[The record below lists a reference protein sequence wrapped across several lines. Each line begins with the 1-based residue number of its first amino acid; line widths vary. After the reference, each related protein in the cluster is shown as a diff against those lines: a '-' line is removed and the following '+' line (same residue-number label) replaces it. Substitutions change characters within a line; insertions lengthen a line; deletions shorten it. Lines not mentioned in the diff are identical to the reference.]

1 MSKRFTYY
9 GALAALT
16 YFTDLFGVP
25 AIGASVRKLNSVV
38 TNSVRVRRS
47 SNNNELSIAFDGTL
61 PDANIN
67 ESDLTTFVGANN
79 GFVARWIDQQTTNND
94 LVQTTASNQLTLV
107 SSGTIIR
114 SNGIAALQGA
124 TDKGFKIDTN
134 IALGS
139 NIWLFFTLDVSD
151 TAPVQ
156 VLYENTTN
164 YNATNGTLIIYI
176 TGGNLILSQRT
187 DTSSGGGYCQVSLPI
202 STGRQVLTVNLR
214 SGQTQSNF
222 ARLWINGTSQS
233 VTLHPTFNQNSISF
247 INTDSY
253 VLSRAGSV
261 IGFRG
266 KAQEILLYN
275 GDKASQRAAMETN
288 MKTYYGIL

>member
-16 YFTDLFGVP
+16 YFTGLFGVP
-25 AIGASVRKLNSVV
+25 AIGVSVRKLNSVL
-38 TNSVRVRRS
+38 TNSIRVRRS

-79 GFVARWIDQQTTNND
+79 GFVPRWIDQQTTNND

-114 SNGIAALQGA
+114 SNGIAALQGGEYR
-124 TDKGFKIDTN
+124 GFKIDNN

-151 TAPVQ
+151 TEPAQ
-156 VLYENTTN
+156 VLYENTSN
-164 YNATNGTLIIYI
+164 YNDNNGALIIYI

-187 DTSSGGGYCQVSLPI
+187 DTSSGGGYCQVSLPL
-202 STGRQVLTVNLR
+202 STGRQVLTINVR
-214 SGQTQSNF
+214 SGQTAANF
-222 ARLWINGTSQS
+222 ARVWINGVAQTMTVSS
-233 VTLHPTFNQNSISF
+233 LGTQNSVSF

-253 VLSRAGSV
+253 VFSRTGNAF
-261 IGFRG
+261 GFRG
-266 KAQEILLYN
+266 KSQEFLLYN
-275 GDKASQRAAMETN
+275 ADKASQRAAMETN
-288 MKTYYGIL
+288 MKIHYGIL